1 MGRSLQ
7 YSIGGLDPVSRHGPG
22 SRSHSCT
29 CQTAQQMWSEGA
41 ARPGVSSSDPPTALP
56 AHRPFG
62 FRLPLE
68 PEISGLFTLR
78 SHYVIPVLWD
88 QYLWS
93 LPIGLSTCTD
103 RHFSGPA
110 AFRRE
115 ATNRSCWFVA
125 GVLHRR

>member
-1 MGRSLQ
+1 MWGQSLQ

-22 SRSHSCT
+22 SCSHSCT

-68 PEISGLFTLR
+68 PEISGLFTL
-78 SHYVIPVLWD
+78 
-88 QYLWS
+88 
-93 LPIGLSTCTD
+93 
-103 RHFSGPA
+103 
-110 AFRRE
+110 
-115 ATNRSCWFVA
+115 
-125 GVLHRR
+125 

>member
-68 PEISGLFTLR
+68 PEISGLFTLLIPLCHT
-78 SHYVIPVLWD
+78 SAMGPVPVVAPDWAIYV
-88 QYLWS
+88 
-93 LPIGLSTCTD
+93 
-103 RHFSGPA
+103 H
-110 AFRRE
+110 
-115 ATNRSCWFVA
+115 
-125 GVLHRR
+125 